1 MEGQLKRK
9 EIKKKIFY
17 AFCYNHKAYQH
28 LQMKTTNLLKS
39 YQDYK
44 QKPSIQAKPL
54 LVTTQQN
61 KEHPDKSLAYFPSQ
75 RPKHLPFL

>member
-1 MEGQLKRK
+1 
-9 EIKKKIFY
+9 
-17 AFCYNHKAYQH
+17 
-28 LQMKTTNLLKS
+28 MKTTNLLKS